1 MMHDRPFMRK
11 SFAPVRVGDVVDLTI
26 EAVGEKGDGVA
37 KVKGF
42 VIFVP
47 KAKQGET
54 VKVKITR
61 VLQKVGFGEIVGAE
75 GAAAESSGEE
85 GQESESSEARSEVI
99 DEEGSDDASSDY
111 KDDEGQDREDF

>member
-1 MMHDRPFMRK
+1 MMRDRPFMRK

-61 VLQKVGFGEIVGAE
+61 VLQKVGFGEIVGAGE
-75 GAAAESSGEE
+75 AAAEGSSEDE
-85 GQESESSEARSEVI
+85 GQASESDEEVMSN
-99 DEEGSDDASSDY
+99 DEGSDGSSGDY
-111 KDDEGQDREDF
+111 EQAEGQDREDF